1 MIPSVTA
8 DLWSLNG
15 SRNED
20 KNHIRI
26 REGKGRENLVMCFY
40 HGDPKPV
47 LHCLFLDFS
56 YYMRETP
63 FPGSHVKSICSRSHS
78 FLIKCAYAMLWYGAY
93 HMSYSGNSADKEST
107 CNAED
112 PGSILWLGRSPGD
125 WIDYPPQYSWA
136 LLVAQMLKNPP
147 AMWETWVWSLSWE
160 DSLKEGM
167 ATHSSI
173 LSWRIPTGRGAWWA
187 TVLVS
192 YSPWCCRVKHW
203 VNMTE
208 HTQHMLCYI
217 IVPAFGEDYII
228 WLWI

>member
-1 MIPSVTA
+1 MRI
-8 DLWSLNG
+8 
-15 SRNED
+15 
-20 KNHIRI
+20 KNHMIRI

-40 HGDPKPV
+40 HEDPKPV

-78 FLIKCAYAMLWYGAY
+78 FLIKCAYAMPWYGAY

-112 PGSILWLGRSPGD
+112 PASILWLGRSPAD

-147 AMWETWVWSLSWE
+147 AMWETWVWSLNWE
-160 DSLKEGM
+160 DSLKEEGM

-173 LSWRIPTGRGAWWA
+173 LSWRIPMGRGAWWA
-187 TVLVS
+187 TVHGVAES
-192 YSPWCCRVKHW
+192 
-203 VNMTE
+203 NTE
-208 HTQHMLCYI
+208 
-217 IVPAFGEDYII
+217 
-228 WLWI
+228 